1 MTSTKIIILYGIN
14 CTKGVC
20 NIGVSYNTW
29 YFFNYFFST
38 NCYVP
43 FFLWIRRRILK
54 SFDCLWAIKRT
65 KLLRF
70 WFYGGKNSFFFV
82 LCKDKC
88 KQNFSHT
95 NSTKYWNWRSKAG
108 FGKWSLKMTWKS
120 YSHAHKSIWLM
131 LFNLHVESI
140 PPSPLINHF

>member
-88 KQNFSHT
+88 KQNFPIQIRPSIGIGEVRLVSESEAWKWREKVILTHT
-95 NSTKYWNWRSKAG
+95 SR
-108 FGKWSLKMTWKS
+108 FG
-120 YSHAHKSIWLM
+120 
-131 LFNLHVESI
+131 
-140 PPSPLINHF
+140 